1 MESGVDLRRDGPAWL
16 LLTFL
21 WLDVAWSIMAAD
33 WCEGLHVLQAVVV
46 GGVCIGALL
55 GRSRWK
61 GFFAHLYALAF
72 GFVTLLLLVGT
83 LLPQDLSWADRMR
96 NLADRLAVFWR
107 VVVSQGVN
115 YDNLMFVL
123 ELMLAL
129 GFLSYWGAWR
139 LFRRGQV
146 WPSISFGAAALFIN
160 VLSTATSGLNA
171 HLILYALGALVL
183 VVQAN
188 LTGWMAEWRR
198 HRVRVGPEVG
208 FDLMRY
214 GLTLSLLL
222 LAAAALTPVAAA
234 SAPLSRLTQALEEP
248 WDAFLDEWNRLF
260 AALNYQV
267 FRPGDWFG
275 RSLELGGPVELGSRP
290 IADVRGATIRY
301 WRAMVYD
308 QYTGR
313 EWLLSEFQE
322 APAGPEAP
330 VYSLPPFGLR
340 QVISQTVTVYSPG
353 NRLLIGAAQPL
364 PVVSIPARAELFFLP
379 REGATAELPP
389 PDLFALYSRTRL
401 RTGDTYWIWSS
412 VTDADVRSLR
422 AAPAEYPTWVVER
435 YLQLPESLP
444 ARVRDLAA
452 EITAPYDTPYDKV
465 VALERFLRTYA
476 YNEAVPAP
484 PPERDAVDYFL
495 FDSREGYC
503 NYYASALAVM
513 ARAVGIPAR
522 MVAGYAGGEYLPDQG
537 VYRIREQDAHAW
549 VEVFFPGY
557 GWVEFEPTAAR
568 PAIVRREQPVAR
580 AGPGGGPGRE
590 PPASPLEEE
599 DKYGPAEPLGPEG
612 AGPEP
617 FWEEWVAWG
626 RRVRWPLAV
635 ALGGLVPVAIGVWLA
650 WRRWGLGVVASVERA
665 YARLLQYG
673 RLLGLTPAA
682 HRTPFELADDLA
694 ARVPA
699 AAEPIR
705 QVVGLYVQFRY
716 GGRALLPEEEG
727 KIGEAWE
734 ALRAP
739 LVRALAQ
746 RVWLQARPR
755 RARWGGHSPSGGGLS
770 AN

>member
-1 MESGVDLRRDGPAWL
+1 M
-16 LLTFL
+16 LTFL
-21 WLDVAWSIMAAD
+21 WVDVAWSIMAAE

-46 GGVCIGALL
+46 GGVLVGALL

-61 GFFAHLYALAF
+61 GTFAHLYALAF
-72 GFVTLLLLVGT
+72 GFVATLLLVGT
-83 LLPQDLSWADRMR
+83 LLPRDLSWADRVR
-96 NLADRLAVFWR
+96 NLADRLAVFWQ
-107 VVVSQGVN
+107 VVVTQGVN

-123 ELMLAL
+123 ELMLVL
-129 GFLSYWGAWR
+129 GLLSYWGAWR

-146 WPSISFGAAALFIN
+146 WPAIFSGAVALLTN

-171 HLILYALGALVL
+171 HLVLYALGALVL
-183 VVQAN
+183 VVQVN

-198 HRVRVGPEVG
+198 HNVRVGPEAA
-208 FDLMRY
+208 FDLVRY
-214 GLTLSLLL
+214 GVVLSLLL
-222 LAAAALTPVAAA
+222 LSVAALTPVAAA
-234 SAPLSRLTQALEEP
+234 REPLLRLTQVLEEP
-248 WDAFLDEWNRLF
+248 WDAFMDEWNRLF

-275 RSLELGGPVELGSRP
+275 RSLELGGPVALGDKP
-290 IADVRGATIRY
+290 IADVRGANIRY

-313 EWLLSEFQE
+313 EWLLSEVQE

-330 VYSLPPFGLR
+330 PYSLPPFGLR
-340 QVISQTVTVYSPG
+340 QIISQTVTVYSPG

-422 AAPAEYPTWVVER
+422 AAPAEYPAWVVER

-465 VALERFLRTYA
+465 VALERFLRTYT

-484 PPERDAVDYFL
+484 PPDRDGVDYFL
-495 FDSREGYC
+495 FESREGYC

-522 MVAGYAGGEYLPDQG
+522 MVAGYAGGQYLPDQG

-568 PAIVRREQPVAR
+568 PAIVRREQPVAQI
-580 AGPGGGPGRE
+580 GPQGGPERE
-590 PPASPLEEE
+590 DRESPLEDE

-612 AGPEP
+612 AGSEP
-617 FWEEWVAWG
+617 FWEEWGAWVRRTG
-626 RRVRWPLAV
+626 RPLAL
-635 ALGGLVPVAIGVWLA
+635 ALGGLVPVGLAAWLA
-650 WRRWGLGVVASVERA
+650 WRRWGLGAVASVERA
-665 YARLLQYG
+665 YARLLRYG
-673 RLLGLTPAA
+673 RLLGLALAA
-682 HRTPFELADDLA
+682 HRTPYELADDLA
-694 ARVPA
+694 LLVPGG
-699 AAEPIR
+699 AEPIR
-705 QVVGLYVQFRY
+705 RVVGLYVRLRY
-716 GGRALLPEEEG
+716 GGRSLLPEEER
-727 KIGEAWE
+727 EAVAAWG
-734 ALRAP
+734 ALRPP
-739 LVRALAQ
+739 LVRALA
-746 RVWLQARPR
+746 R
-755 RARWGGHSPSGGGLS
+755 RAWRRCIPRSRP
-770 AN
+770 

>member
-1 MESGVDLRRDGPAWL
+1 MRRDGPTWL

-21 WLDVAWSIMAAD
+21 WGDVVWSIMAAD

-46 GGVCIGALL
+46 GGVLVGALL

-61 GFFAHLYALAF
+61 GSFAHFYALAF
-72 GFVTLLLLVGT
+72 GFVASLLLVGT
-83 LLPQDLSWADRMR
+83 LLPQDLSWADRVR

-129 GFLSYWGAWR
+129 GLLSYWGAWR

-146 WPSISFGAAALFIN
+146 WPAVFSGAAALLIN
-160 VLSTATSGLNA
+160 VLSTAGSGLNA
-171 HLILYALGALVL
+171 HLVLYALGALVL
-183 VVQAN
+183 VVHVN
-188 LTGWMAEWRR
+188 LTGWIAEWRR
-198 HRVRVGPEVG
+198 HRVRVGPEVT
-208 FDLMRY
+208 FDLARY
-214 GLTLSLLL
+214 GVVLSLLL
-222 LAAAALTPVAAA
+222 LGVASLTPVGAA
-234 SAPLSRLTQALEEP
+234 SEPLLRLTRGLEEP
-248 WDAFLDEWNRLF
+248 WDAFMDEWNRLF

-267 FRPGDWFG
+267 FRPGDWYG
-275 RSLELGGPVELGSRP
+275 RSMELGGPVDLGDKP
-290 IADVRGATIRY
+290 IADVRGANVRY

-313 EWLLSEFQE
+313 GWVLSEVQE

-330 VYSLPPFGLR
+330 PYSLPPFGLR

-379 REGATAELPP
+379 REGATGELPP

-422 AAPAEYPTWVVER
+422 AAPAEYPAWVVER

-444 ARVRDLAA
+444 TRVRDLAA

-465 VALERFLRTYA
+465 VALERFLRTYK

-484 PPERDAVDYFL
+484 PPERDGVDYFL

-522 MVAGYAGGEYLPDQG
+522 MVAGYTGGEYLPDLG
-537 VYRIREQDAHAW
+537 GYRIREQDAHAW

-568 PAIVRREQPVAR
+568 PAIVRREQPVPQAGLQG
-580 AGPGGGPGRE
+580 GPGGEPRE
-590 PPASPLEEE
+590 PLLEQE
-599 DKYGPAEPLGPEG
+599 DKYGPAEELGPEG

-617 FWEEWVAWG
+617 FWERWSAWG
-626 RRVRWPLAV
+626 GRVGRPLAL
-635 ALGGLVPVAIGVWLA
+635 ALGFLLPVAVVAWLA
-650 WRRWGLGVVASVERA
+650 WRRWGWGAAVPVERA

-673 RLLGLTPAA
+673 RLLGLALAA
-682 HRTPFELADDLA
+682 HRTPYELAGDLA
-694 ARVPA
+694 ALMPEA
-699 AAEPIR
+699 TEPVW
-705 QVVGLYVQFRY
+705 QVVGLYVRSRY
-716 GGRALLPEEEG
+716 GGRALLPEEE
-727 KIGEAWE
+727 ERAAAAWM
-734 ALRAP
+734 ALRSP
-739 LVRALAQ
+739 LVRALAR
-746 RVWLQARPR
+746 RVLRGVRWRGARLPR
-755 RARWGGHSPSGGGLS
+755 AFSR
-770 AN
+770 